1 MAEESN
7 GTSDAVGRLAARL
20 AEIAGAD
27 VQLERPKDP
36 AHGDF
41 ATNVALRT
49 AKTAG
54 RPPRE
59 LATELATKLAE
70 LPEIAAAE
78 VAGPGFVNLRLADA
92 FFLDALGEIGD
103 GY

>member
-1 MAEESN
+1 MSN
-7 GTSDAVGRLAARL
+7 SQPSADTVGRLAARL

-49 AKTAG
+49 AKTMG

-59 LATELATKLAE
+59 LAAELAAKLTE
-70 LPEIAAAE
+70 LPEIAAA
-78 VAGPGFVNLRLADA
+78 
-92 FFLDALGEIGD
+92 
-103 GY
+103 